1 MDARLTFAE
10 KLGCGLKKGISSATR
25 RAKEIIL
32 IYVFIAVTGAVLL
45 YMNPGP
51 SSPSSSL
58 SPFKL
63 TSSEQEEPQL
73 ATRGW
78 GGFNEQPLTQKCYR
92 QERTAMLLS
101 LFLGSFGVDH
111 FYAHHW
117 PLAVFKL
124 WTLGGLGLWS
134 FIDLIL
140 WIVGGVYGTPG
151 CPGGSSKGWQ
161 Y

>member
-10 KLGCGLKKGISSATR
+10 KLGHGLAKGISSATR

-32 IYVFIAVTGAVLL
+32 IYVFITVIGVVLL
-45 YMNPGP
+45 YMNP
-51 SSPSSSL
+51 
-58 SPFKL
+58 KQ
-63 TSSEQEEPQL
+63 QELQL

-78 GGFNEQPLTQKCYR
+78 GGFDEQPRTEKCYR
-92 QERTAMLLS
+92 QERTAMILS
-101 LFLGSFGVDH
+101 LLFGVLGVDQ
-111 FYAHHW
+111 FYARHW

-124 WTLGGLGLWS
+124 LTLGGFGLWS
-134 FIDLIL
+134 FIDVIL
-140 WIVGGVYGTPG
+140 WMVGGVYGTPG

>member
-10 KLGCGLKKGISSATR
+10 KLGHGLEKGISSATR
-25 RAKEIIL
+25 RVKEIIL
-32 IYVFIAVTGAVLL
+32 IYVFITVTGVVLL
-45 YMNPGP
+45 YMNP
-51 SSPSSSL
+51 
-58 SPFKL
+58 
-63 TSSEQEEPQL
+63 EQQELQL

-92 QERTAMLLS
+92 QERTAMILS
-101 LFLGSFGVDH
+101 LLFGTLGVDQ
-111 FYAHHW
+111 FYARHW

-124 WTLGGLGLWS
+124 LTLGGFGLWS
-134 FIDLIL
+134 FIDVIL
-140 WIVGGVYGTPG
+140 WMVGGVYGTPG

>member
-10 KLGCGLKKGISSATR
+10 KLGHGLAKGISSATR

-32 IYVFIAVTGAVLL
+32 IYVFITVIGVVLL
-45 YMNPGP
+45 YMNP
-51 SSPSSSL
+51 SPSSSSSYL
-58 SPFKL
+58 CPFRL
-63 TSSEQEEPQL
+63 TSLEQQELQL

-78 GGFNEQPLTQKCYR
+78 GGFDEQPRTEKCYR
-92 QERTAMLLS
+92 QERTAMILS
-101 LFLGSFGVDH
+101 LLFGVLGVDQ
-111 FYAHHW
+111 FYARHW

-124 WTLGGLGLWS
+124 LTLGGFGLWS
-134 FIDLIL
+134 FIDVIL
-140 WIVGGVYGTPG
+140 WMVGGVYGTPG

>member
-45 YMNPGP
+45 YMNP
-51 SSPSSSL
+51 
-58 SPFKL
+58 
-63 TSSEQEEPQL
+63 EQEEPQL